1 MFICDGPFKLDGDG
15 KRAQSILVKEE
26 QKRSGIPFSVRVRQN
41 VGGLSKAETRFQ
53 WTQDLHDMPCTL
65 FVSF

>member
-53 WTQDLHDMPCTL
+53 
-65 FVSF
+65 